1 MVCTQ
6 PDTAWRRIDLNANK
20 KIALFTL
27 ALVVLWFLSGVVTS
41 GDDEPAGQAPSA
53 VSDPA
58 KVRVRWSEAREYARE
73 VMARGRTAPNRE
85 VVLKAEISGR
95 VVAVP
100 AEKGQPVAEGD
111 VICELAAEDRPQRV
125 VEAEAAVTQ
134 AEIDY
139 QGALKLKQKGYQSE
153 SAIAEAKARLESAR
167 ATLEQT
173 RINLANTRI
182 VAPFSGFVDD
192 RPVEV
197 GDYMD
202 RTSVCAELVEMDPLK
217 VVARLSE
224 REVVQVAV
232 GSRANVELV
241 TGQRVAGEVV
251 YLSHLA
257 DPQTRT
263 YEMEISLPNPD
274 VALRAG
280 VACQIRVAAE
290 HLQAHRI
297 PASLLALGDAGQ
309 PGVKFVDDENL
320 VRFVEVNLE
329 GDDGQGVWV
338 TGLPPQVRLITVGQE
353 YVSSG
358 ERVQAE
364 LDSEPAGEAPGP

>member
-1 MVCTQ
+1 M
-6 PDTAWRRIDLNANK
+6 NANK
-20 KIALFTL
+20 KIALVTL

-100 AEKGQPVAEGD
+100 AEKGQAVAEGD

-125 VEAEAAVTQ
+125 VEAEAAVAQ

-274 VALRAG
+274 VDLRAG

-338 TGLPPQVRLITVGQE
+338 TGLPPKVRLITVGQE

-364 LDSEPAGEAPGP
+364 LDSEPAGEDPGQ